1 MAKFDSLQDHE
12 FRRDEWAAMEQGD
25 MNTQPAP
32 DAGEWSVLNTSG
44 VVQDVDGEPVA
55 AARSYQIATQI
66 VADHNA
72 VGLLADML
80 RLALAN
86 SSHAQDCKSRAS
98 ILKSGIDARE
108 QCTCWRREVD
118 AALAAARRRS

>member
-1 MAKFDSLQDHE
+1 MNSFDFQTRME
-12 FRRDEWAAMEQGD
+12 TEEWLASQEPGGGWRVEAMPTHGWRVV
-25 MNTQPAP
+25 
-32 DAGEWSVLNTSG
+32 DATGQE
-44 VVQDVDGEPVA
+44 VVADVYRKEDA
-55 AARSYQIATQI
+55 MQI

-80 RLALAN
+80 GLALAN
-86 SSHAQDCKSRAS
+86 SSHTKDCKSRTF

-118 AALAAARRRS
+118 AALTVAGRQS